1 MNTQEIHAVFTESQ
15 AGRLIFPEV
24 VRRML
29 AAGVESYFCDL
40 AKAQEVFYGV
50 NGETHVAPM
59 SLKPEAV
66 STAFCATGIVAAIR
80 GAQADSIRYPEFVR
94 QSTAAGVIA
103 YWAFLTGKK
112 VIYFGRQ
119 GEMHVEEFPGQKK

>member
-1 MNTQEIHAVFTESQ
+1 MNTQEIHEIFAESQ
-15 AGRLIFPEV
+15 AGRLFFPVV

-29 AAGVESYFCDL
+29 AAGVESYFCDF
-40 AKAQEVFYGV
+40 ASAQETFYGV
-50 NGETHVAPM
+50 NGETHIASM
-59 SLKPEAV
+59 SLKPAPV
-66 STAFCATGIVAAIR
+66 SSAFSATGIVAAIR

-119 GEMHVEEFPGQKK
+119 GEMHVEEFPSQKR

>member
-1 MNTQEIHAVFTESQ
+1 MKTQEIHDVFAESQ
-15 AGRLIFPEV
+15 AGNLIFPEV
-24 VRRML
+24 VRRMI
-29 AAGVESYFCDL
+29 AAGVESYFCDF
-40 AKAQEVFYGV
+40 ANAQETVYGA
-50 NGETHVAPM
+50 NGETHIAPM
-59 SLKPEAV
+59 SLNPEPV
-66 STAFCATGIVAAIR
+66 SAAFSATGIVAAIR

-112 VIYFGRQ
+112 VIYIGRQ